1 MAGKKNIQGAKSVK
15 TWHES
20 HKQASIWRAAFVL
33 LIGALLAST
42 GCGGGGHH
50 AQLRAMDAT
59 PQESAIDVSLDGNSF
74 ASNVAY
80 GTASDYDSVGVG
92 SRHLQIYPLGV
103 ATAFID
109 ETISLTS
116 GDKYTVVA
124 ANVLSSANTILL
136 VDESSTPGADVAELR
151 IVNASPALGTVDVYI
166 VAPGTNLQ
174 SVSPTIGGLAFEA
187 VSTYQKLT
195 ASTAYE
201 VYITLADQ
209 KTAQIDSGPVTYSGK
224 AARTMLALN
233 GEAGG
238 YTLATLK
245 DLN

>member
-1 MAGKKNIQGAKSVK
+1 MK
-15 TWHES
+15 TSHEPY
-20 HKQASIWRAAFVL
+20 KQLSIWKGAFVL
-33 LIGALLAST
+33 LSGVVVASF

-59 PQESAIDVSLDGNSF
+59 PQESAIAVSLDGNSF

-80 GTASDYDSVGVG
+80 GTASDYGSVGAG
-92 SRHLQIYPLGV
+92 SRHLQIYPTGV
-103 ATAFID
+103 ATPYID
-109 ETISLTS
+109 ETISLSS
-116 GDKYTVVA
+116 GDKYTVVS
-124 ANVLSSANTILL
+124 ANVLSNANTILL
-136 VDESSTPGADVAELR
+136 VDESSAPASNAAELR
-151 IVNASPALGTVDVYI
+151 IVNASPALGTADVYI
-166 VAPGTNLQ
+166 VSPGTNLA
-174 SVSPTIGGLAFEA
+174 SVSPTISGLAFEA

-201 VYITLADQ
+201 VYITLPNQ

-224 AARTMLALN
+224 VARTMLALN

>member
-1 MAGKKNIQGAKSVK
+1 MKVLHNPIRQVAVFLLTGAVLASSACGGS
-15 TWHES
+15 S
-20 HKQASIWRAAFVL
+20 HK
-33 LIGALLAST
+33 T
-42 GCGGGGHH
+42 
-50 AQLRAMDAT
+50 QLRAMNAT
-59 PQESAIDVSLDGNSF
+59 PQESEIDVSLDSNSF

-80 GTASDYDSVGVG
+80 GTASDYSSVGAG
-92 SRHLQIYPLGV
+92 SHTLQIYPPGV

-116 GDKYTVVA
+116 GDKYTVVS

-136 VDESSTPGADVAELR
+136 IDENSTPASKTAELR

-166 VAPGTNLQ
+166 VSPGTNL
-174 SVSPTIGGLAFEA
+174 STVSPTISGLAFEE
-187 VSTYQKLT
+187 VSTYQSLT

-201 VYITLADQ
+201 VYFTLANQ
-209 KTAQIDSGPVTYSGK
+209 KTAQIDSGPVTYTNGEV
-224 AARTMLALN
+224 RTMVVLN

-238 YTLATLK
+238 YSLAVLK